1 MKDKKYFRIFGAFLA
16 FMGVALVRLLTPQLS
31 GVFYK
36 VALVCGYLLSLA
48 GIIVLAYICRPAK
61 P

>member
-1 MKDKKYFRIFGAFLA
+1 MKDKKYFWIFGAFLA
-16 FMGVALVRLLTPQLS
+16 FMGVALVRLLAPQLS
-31 GVFYK
+31 GGFYK
-36 VALVCGYLLSLA
+36 VTLVCGYLLSLA